1 MARPLHGPR
10 LCQRIFSRLL
20 FCRVVY
26 ASFFSSGHVIH
37 QGEPTKEKSM
47 KQTVAALVAKTL
59 ESAGVKRIWGVT
71 GDSLNGL
78 SDSLNR
84 MGTIEW
90 MPTRHE
96 EVAAFAAGAE
106 AHISGE
112 LAVCAGS
119 CGPGNLHL
127 INGLFDC
134 HRNRVPVLAIAAHIP
149 SSEIGSGYFQETHP
163 QELFR
168 ECSHYC
174 ELVSNPEQLP
184 QVLGIAMRKA
194 ILNRGVSVVVLP
206 GDIALQPAPES
217 ARTEWYPPQLPQVLP
232 QPAELAQLAST
243 LNDASDITLLC
254 GSGCAGAHQE
264 VVALAEALKAPIVH
278 ALRGKEHLEYD
289 NPYDVG
295 MTGLIGFSSGFHAMM
310 NAGTLV
316 LLGTQFPYRAFYPE
330 KARIIQIDINPGSL
344 GSHCHVDEAYVGD
357 VKTTLQALLPQLT
370 HKNDRT
376 HLDSAVKHYREARKS
391 LDELAQPNDKQP
403 IHPQYLAQQISH
415 YASEDAIFTC
425 DVGTPTVWAAR
436 YLKMNSRRRLLGSFN
451 HGSMAN
457 AMPQALG
464 AQSIDRNRQVVALCG
479 DGGFSMLMGDFIS
492 LAQLKMPVK
501 LVIFNNS
508 VLGFVAMEMKAGGY
522 LTDGTELDNPDFAAI
537 AQACGIKGIRVEKAS
552 ELNGALEQAF
562 AHDGPVLVDVITA
575 KEELAMPP
583 QIKLEQAKGFSLYML
598 RAIMNGRGDEVVELA
613 KTNWLR

>member
-1 MARPLHGPR
+1 
-10 LCQRIFSRLL
+10 
-20 FCRVVY
+20 
-26 ASFFSSGHVIH
+26 
-37 QGEPTKEKSM
+37 M
-47 KQTVAALVAKTL
+47 KQSVAALVAKTL
-59 ESAGVKRIWGVT
+59 ENAGVKRIWGVT

-106 AHISGE
+106 AQISGE

-134 HRNRVPVLAIAAHIP
+134 HRNHVPVLAIAAHIP

-184 QVLGIAMRKA
+184 QVLAIAMRKA

-206 GDIALQPAPES
+206 GDIALQAAPEG
-217 ARTEWYPPQLPQVLP
+217 ATANWYPPQLPVV
-232 QPAELAQLAST
+232 QPPAGELDKLAALLNEAE
-243 LNDASDITLLC
+243 NITLMC
-254 GSGCAGAHQE
+254 GAGCAGAHDE
-264 VVALAEALKAPIVH
+264 VVRLADTLKAPIVH
-278 ALRGKEHLEYD
+278 ALRGKEHVEYD

-295 MTGLIGFSSGFHAMM
+295 MTGLIGFSSGYHAMM
-310 NAGTLV
+310 NADTLI
-316 LLGTQFPYRAFYPE
+316 LLGTQFPYRAFYPADA
-330 KARIIQIDINPGSL
+330 KIIQIDINPGSI
-344 GSHCHVDEAYVGD
+344 GSHCHVDMALVGD
-357 VKTTLQALLPQLT
+357 IKSTLSALLPQLEI
-370 HKNDRT
+370 KSDRRFLDKALS
-376 HLDSAVKHYREARKS
+376 HYADARKDLDS
-391 LDELAQPNDKQP
+391 LANANDNQA
-403 IHPQYLAQQISH
+403 IHPQYVAQQLSR
-415 YASEDAIFTC
+415 YADDDAIFTC

-436 YLKMNSRRRLLGSFN
+436 YLKMNGKRRLIGSFN

-464 AQSIDRNRQVVALCG
+464 AQAIDRQRQVVAMCG
-479 DGGFSMLMGDFIS
+479 DGGFSMLMGDF
-492 LAQLKMPVK
+492 LTVAQLKLPVK

-522 LTDGTELDNPDFAAI
+522 LTDGTTLENPDFAAI
-537 AQACGIKGIRVEKAS
+537 AQACGVKGLRVERAS
-552 ELNGALEQAF
+552 DLDGAIQEAMAF
-562 AHDGPVLVDVITA
+562 DGPVLLDVITA

-583 QIKLEQAKGFSLYML
+583 QIKMEQAKGFSLYML
-598 RAIMNGRGDEVVELA
+598 RAIINGRGDEVVELA